1 MNQDNSK
8 VIADSLTILEEQHK
22 KMSSNPITVNE
33 FDEANRVARQA
44 SEDLRTALEND
55 LAQIAQKSN
64 N

>member
-8 VIADSLTILEEQHK
+8 VIADSLNILEEQHK